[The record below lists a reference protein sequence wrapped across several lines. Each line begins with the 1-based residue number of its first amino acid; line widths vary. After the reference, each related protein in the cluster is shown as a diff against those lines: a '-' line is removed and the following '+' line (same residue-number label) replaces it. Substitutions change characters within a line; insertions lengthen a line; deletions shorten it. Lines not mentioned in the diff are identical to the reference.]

1 MDIESFIDF
10 KPYIE
15 RNKLIFLFTSNGIEI
30 TELRMLCFMKKMENA
45 IKDIYNETIQKVYFV
60 FDIEQLKIPTNFSF
74 VKDFAKMMNSHESI
88 LSQKLE
94 FTIVQTPNNIFRLFF
109 NVFQKYYVPLK
120 PLYLCKTSEE
130 SFSCLHEESER
141 CNFPNILNM
150 LKEKNN

>member
-1 MDIESFIDF
+1 MDIESFIEF

-15 RNKLIFLFTSNGIEI
+15 RNKLIFLFTSNEIEI
-30 TELRMLCFMKKMENA
+30 TELRMLNFMKKIENA
-45 IKDIYNETIQKVYFV
+45 IKNIHHESIQKVYFI

-74 VKDFAKMMNSHESI
+74 VKDFAKMMKSHESI

-94 FTIVQTPNNIFRLFF
+94 FTIVQTSNNIFRLFF
-109 NVFQKYYVPLK
+109 NIFQKYYIPLK
-120 PLYLCKTSEE
+120 PLYLCKTNQE

-150 LKEKNN
+150 LKKS